1 LQVRQPWQGQQPSS
15 QEPQPS
21 QAQRPSSQVQQPSSL
36 VPQPSQAQRLSSL
49 ERLFSRVRPSWPK
62 PLLQLPFKFSLIKW
76 KEHCL
81 QAAMPLQRS
90 NSPF

>member
-1 LQVRQPWQGQQPSS
+1 VQQPSWPEQRPFS
-15 QEPQPS
+15 LAPQPS
-21 QAQRPSSQVQQPSSL
+21 QAQRP
-36 VPQPSQAQRLSSL
+36 SSL

-76 KEHCL
+76 KEHCP
-81 QAAMPLQRS
+81 QADMPLQRS